1 MVKNGSKLFYLVL
14 FEEEG
19 PLPELY
25 IPPILLP
32 PDTTLLSPYGNIRN
46 MSQLTI
52 QVTDAISVSCFCI
65 IFRYENELNHLH
77 HQLNLTNQFSN
88 QKYNGNI
95 LHRDNRSSKSP
106 RAKYDGFLPPIYD
119 KSYMQ
124 YNSR

>member
-1 MVKNGSKLFYLVL
+1 MNIWKFRNDLQKSYHEFSAMVKNGSKLFYLGL

-52 QVTDAISVSCFCI
+52 QVTDAISVSCVSV
-65 IFRYENELNHLH
+65 L
-77 HQLNLTNQFSN
+77 
-88 QKYNGNI
+88 
-95 LHRDNRSSKSP
+95 
-106 RAKYDGFLPPIYD
+106 FLD
-119 KSYMQ
+119 MKM
-124 YNSR
+124 N